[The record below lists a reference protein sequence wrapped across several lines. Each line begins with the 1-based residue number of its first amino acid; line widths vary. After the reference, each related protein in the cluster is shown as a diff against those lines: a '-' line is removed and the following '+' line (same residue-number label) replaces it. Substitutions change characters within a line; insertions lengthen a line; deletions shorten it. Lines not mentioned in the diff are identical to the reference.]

1 MLWFIW
7 VPNYENRRFQKTRP
21 FFPYQKW
28 LIPETL
34 WWRLREEEQPELYQH
49 PICIHLG
56 NPKTNHFWWIE
67 MVKPPHFSCIFHEK
81 WSHPT
86 ETSASRTKLNG
97 WLLHFYPVGTCP
109 FHFKTAV
116 PRGSISSSPS
126 SPSWPET
133 STSSPSSWAA
143 DFFQEKSAEIPRP
156 SGETFQKK
164 GGAFDTPPKTNE
176 LIPKMMVW
184 KRWFLLNM
192 VIFGFY
198 VKISG
203 GYIFGVFCRDDRFIS
218 LSSF

>member
-49 PICIHLG
+49 PICIHLVT
-56 NPKTNHFWWIE
+56 PKTNHFWCIE
-67 MVKPPHFSCIFHEK
+67 MVKPPHFSCTKVYNIMKNGVIQLFHKHQQQEKMDCNCIF
-81 WSHPT
+81 T
-86 ETSASRTKLNG
+86 
-97 WLLHFYPVGTCP
+97 PVGTCP

-143 DFFQEKSAEIPRP
+143 DFFQEKSAEIPDLPGKP
-156 SGETFQKK
+156 SK
-164 GGAFDTPPKTNE
+164 
-176 LIPKMMVW
+176 
-184 KRWFLLNM
+184 KRWCIWYTPEN
-192 VIFGFY
+192 
-198 VKISG
+198 
-203 GYIFGVFCRDDRFIS
+203 
-218 LSSF
+218 